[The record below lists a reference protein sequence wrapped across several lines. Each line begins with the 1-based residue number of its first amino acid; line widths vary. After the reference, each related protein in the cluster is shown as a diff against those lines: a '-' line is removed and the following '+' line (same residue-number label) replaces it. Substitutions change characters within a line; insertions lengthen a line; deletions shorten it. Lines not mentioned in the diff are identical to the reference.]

1 MELPPQLTLT
11 LKRWTVPWWQVA
23 LLDAELE
30 LELELELLLLL
41 LLPCQTLAMPCQT
54 LALPCQTWACPTS
67 VQPLQKQ
74 RTKAAALVLTQ
85 VPGNC
90 SCFDLLL
97 PVLLLRLPAQSL
109 LPVPGP
115 AREAVPAVARA
126 QQMAHSKRARA

>member
-1 MELPPQLTLT
+1 MELPPQLTLR
-11 LKRWTVPWWQVA
+11 LRRSTVPWWQVA
-23 LLDAELE
+23 LRYAELE

-41 LLPCQTLAMPCQT
+41 PCQTLAMPGQT

-74 RTKAAALVLTQ
+74 RTRAAALVLMQ
-85 VPGNC
+85 VPGCC
-90 SCFDLLL
+90 SCFDLIL

-115 AREAVPAVARA
+115 AREAVPAVARV
-126 QQMAHSKRARA
+126 QQMAH

>member
-11 LKRWTVPWWQVA
+11 LRRWTAPWWQVA
-23 LLDAELE
+23 LRDAELE

-41 LLPCQTLAMPCQT
+41 PCQTLAMPGQT

-74 RTKAAALVLTQ
+74 RTKGAALVLTQ
-85 VPGNC
+85 VPGCC
-90 SCFDLLL
+90 SCFDLIL